1 MSVRIVLVHSP
12 PHGEV
17 PFRNIGLAYV
27 QGTLERAGHE
37 PSIVDLSWEED
48 RAKTDFYEAYIR
60 TLSERVGD
68 MGDCPDPRLLLEVTR
83 LDGSAGAP
91 SAMAETILAR
101 VSAHVDR
108 VAAQGDVF
116 LLSVNTLTVYFASAL
131 AARLR
136 RAGKKT
142 AAGGPN
148 MGFGPL
154 RRLLLLSGAFDAV
167 VEGEGEPVV
176 AALAE
181 ALGSGRAPDVA
192 GASYLDAS
200 GHVVEKDPAPAPAI
214 DALARPSFRGLA
226 LTDFVPILASRGCSR
241 RCSFCSEPGNWQ
253 AHRVRDP
260 LDVIDEMEA
269 GAARTGLREFHF
281 HDDQING
288 SLPVL
293 DRFCATLLERGH
305 AFRWES
311 FCGPQGLTPERLERM
326 RRAGCIRLKMG
337 VQSFSPDV
345 LHRMRRRA
353 DPAELRAAI
362 VDTARAGISM
372 HYDLLTCFPGETE
385 DDHRKNLE
393 MVEGI
398 HASEPG
404 VYMSPNPFYL
414 SLGSETMRLPER
426 YGLTL
431 RNFDASTLPPPLAEL
446 CTRAGD
452 FPVGFS
458 SALPRETVIRRLS
471 ELGAIL
477 ARYGK
482 DYLYLG
488 KGATRPRGPTG

>member
-1 MSVRIVLVHSP
+1 MTVRIVLVHSP

-27 QGTLERAGHE
+27 QGALERAGHE
-37 PSIVDLSWEED
+37 PSICDLSWEED

-68 MGDCPDPRLLLEVTR
+68 MGDCPNPGLLLEVTR
-83 LDGSAGAP
+83 LDDDAEP
-91 SAMAETILAR
+91 SAMAKTILGR
-101 VSAHVDR
+101 VDAHVDR

-116 LLSVNTLTVYFASAL
+116 LFSVNTLTVYFASAM
-131 AARLR
+131 AAKLR

-148 MGFGPL
+148 LGFAPL

-176 AALAE
+176 GALAE
-181 ALGSGRAPDVA
+181 ALADGRAPAVA
-192 GASYLDAS
+192 GASYVDSSSRL
-200 GHVVEKDPAPAPAI
+200 VETEPGPAPAI
-214 DALARPSFRGLA
+214 DSVARPSFRGLNLA
-226 LTDFVPILASRGCSR
+226 DFVSILASRGCSR

-260 LDVIDEMEA
+260 LDVIDEMET
-269 GAARTGLREFHF
+269 AATRTGLREFHF

-288 SLPVL
+288 SLPFL

-311 FCGPQGLTPERLERM
+311 FCGPQGLAPERLERM

-362 VDTARAGISM
+362 VDTAHAGIAM

-385 DDHRKNLE
+385 GDHQRNLE

-398 HASEPG
+398 HGEQPG

-414 SLGSETMRLPER
+414 SLGSETMRLPEQ

-431 RNFDASTLPPPLAEL
+431 RYFDASTLPASLAAT
-446 CTRAGD
+446 CRRAGQ

-488 KGATRPRGPTG
+488 KDAGRPRALAT